1 MSGWRTKKANA
12 LAKREASFIKSRER
26 LSTPRAEFLLKF
38 AFMSDEQ
45 FEKWSELKT
54 SAESRAFM
62 EALPMPQIKTNEVFI
77 KLDKE
82 ERQGKSK
89 MKKCINGTC
98 ENTQLVYSGVD
109 AFLLGIETEKW
120 CYTCANAIALSN
132 RKEESNVA

>member
-54 SAESRAFM
+54 SAEARAFM

-89 MKKCINGTC
+89 MKKCINASC

-109 AFLLGIETEKW
+109 AFLLGVETEKW
-120 CYTCANAIALSN
+120 CYTCANAVALSN
-132 RKEESNVA
+132 RKEEANVA